1 MAYPSGEDN
10 RFYTYRYGAF
20 AMSRFAIGRLPLIV
34 CALAISS
41 ASFAE
46 PIPDTNKKVYMLRG
60 LTNVLSPGIDQL
72 AEELPKRNIS
82 AAVANHLFWNSLAT
96 EAIQDCKSGRVS
108 SIILVGHSLGASAAV
123 SMAEQ
128 LQQAGLHVALM
139 VTLDPV
145 VRTTVPDNVHLLRNF
160 YISDGLGTAVRR
172 GERFHGLL
180 QNVDLKSNAEL
191 GHVSLTTSPSIQK
204 QVMKDIVAANTRCR

>member
-1 MAYPSGEDN
+1 
-10 RFYTYRYGAF
+10 
-20 AMSRFAIGRLPLIV
+20 MSFFAIRFLTLMMFV
-34 CALAISS
+34 VAVSS
-41 ASFAE
+41 ATFAE
-46 PIPDTNKKVYMLRG
+46 PIPATNKKVYMLRG

-82 AAVANHLFWNSLAT
+82 ATVANHLFWNSLAT

-108 SIILVGHSLGASAAV
+108 SIVLVGHSLGASAAV

-139 VTLDPV
+139 VTFDPV
-145 VRTTVPDNVHLLRNF
+145 VTTTVPDNVRLLRNF
-160 YISDGLGTAVRR
+160 YISNGVGTAVRR
-172 GERFHGLL
+172 GEHFHGLL

>member
-1 MAYPSGEDN
+1 MSG
-10 RFYTYRYGAF
+10 
-20 AMSRFAIGRLPLIV
+20 FAIRFLTLIMFV
-34 CALAISS
+34 VAVSS
-41 ASFAE
+41 ATFAE
-46 PIPDTNKKVYMLRG
+46 PIPAINKKVYMLRG

-82 AAVANHLFWNSLAT
+82 ATVANHLFSDSLAT

-108 SIILVGHSLGASAAV
+108 SIVLVGHSLGASAAV

-139 VTLDPV
+139 VTFDPV
-145 VRTTVPDNVHLLRNF
+145 VRTTVPDNVRLLRNF
-160 YISDGLGTAVRR
+160 YISNGVGTAVGR
-172 GERFHGLL
+172 GEHFHGLL

>member
-1 MAYPSGEDN
+1 
-10 RFYTYRYGAF
+10 
-20 AMSRFAIGRLPLIV
+20 MSRFAIRFLPLILFAV
-34 CALAISS
+34 GVSS
-41 ASFAE
+41 ATFAG
-46 PIPDTNKKVYMLRG
+46 PIPATNKKVYLLRG

-82 AAVANHLFWNSLAT
+82 ATVANHLFSSSLAT
-96 EAIQDCKSGRVS
+96 EAIQDCKSGRVG

-139 VTLDPV
+139 VTFDPV

-160 YISDGLGTAVRR
+160 YFSNGVGTVVQR
-172 GERFHGLL
+172 GEHFHGLL

-191 GHVSLTTSPSIQK
+191 GHVSVTTSPSIQK
-204 QVMKDIVAANTRCR
+204 QVMKDIMAANTRCR

>member
-1 MAYPSGEDN
+1 
-10 RFYTYRYGAF
+10 
-20 AMSRFAIGRLPLIV
+20 MSRFAIRFLPLILFAV
-34 CALAISS
+34 GVSS
-41 ASFAE
+41 ATFAG
-46 PIPDTNKKVYMLRG
+46 PIPATNKKVYLLRG

-72 AEELPKRNIS
+72 ADELPKRNIS
-82 AAVANHLFWNSLAT
+82 ATVANHLFWNSLAT

-108 SIILVGHSLGASAAV
+108 SIVLVGHSLGASAAV

-139 VTLDPV
+139 VTFDPV

-160 YISDGLGTAVRR
+160 YFSNGVGTVVQR
-172 GERFHGLL
+172 GEHFHGLL

-191 GHVSLTTSPSIQK
+191 GHVSVTTSPSIQK
-204 QVMKDIVAANTRCR
+204 QVMKDIMAANTRCR

>member
-1 MAYPSGEDN
+1 
-10 RFYTYRYGAF
+10 
-20 AMSRFAIGRLPLIV
+20 MSYFAIRFLTLMMFV
-34 CALAISS
+34 VAVSS
-41 ASFAE
+41 ATFAE
-46 PIPDTNKKVYMLRG
+46 PIPATNKKVYMLRG

-82 AAVANHLFWNSLAT
+82 TTVANHLFWNSLAT

-108 SIILVGHSLGASAAV
+108 SIVLVGHSLGASAAV

-139 VTLDPV
+139 VTFDPV
-145 VRTTVPDNVHLLRNF
+145 VRTTVPDNVRLLRNF
-160 YISDGLGTAVRR
+160 YISSGVGTAVRR
-172 GERFHGLL
+172 GEHFHGLL
-180 QNVDLKSNAEL
+180 LNVDLKSDAEL
-191 GHVSLTTSPSIQK
+191 GHVSLTTSPAIQK

>member
-1 MAYPSGEDN
+1 MSG
-10 RFYTYRYGAF
+10 
-20 AMSRFAIGRLPLIV
+20 FAIRFLPLV
-34 CALAISS
+34 MFVVAVSS
-41 ASFAE
+41 ATFAE
-46 PIPDTNKKVYMLRG
+46 PIPGANKKVYLLRG

-72 AEELPKRNIS
+72 AGELPKRNIS
-82 AAVANHLFWNSLAT
+82 ATVANHLFWNSLAT
-96 EAIQDCKSGRVS
+96 EAIQDCKSGRVG

-139 VTLDPV
+139 VTFDPV

-160 YISDGLGTAVRR
+160 YISNGVGTAVRR
-172 GERFHGLL
+172 GEHFHGLL

-191 GHVSLTTSPSIQK
+191 GHVSVTTSPSIQK
-204 QVMKDIVAANTRCR
+204 QVMKDIMAANTRCR

>member
-1 MAYPSGEDN
+1 MMFVVA
-10 RFYTYRYGAF
+10 
-20 AMSRFAIGRLPLIV
+20 V
-34 CALAISS
+34 SS
-41 ASFAE
+41 TTFAE
-46 PIPDTNKKVYMLRG
+46 PIPATNKKVYMLRG

-82 AAVANHLFWNSLAT
+82 ATVANHLFWNSLAT
-96 EAIQDCKSGRVS
+96 EAIQDCKSGRVG
-108 SIILVGHSLGASAAV
+108 SIVLVGHSLGASAAV

-139 VTLDPV
+139 VTFDPV

-160 YISDGLGTAVRR
+160 YFSNGVGTAVRR
-172 GERFHGLL
+172 GEHFHGLL

-191 GHVSLTTSPSIQK
+191 GHISLTTSPSIQK
-204 QVMKDIVAANTRCR
+204 QVMKDIMAANTRCR

>member
-1 MAYPSGEDN
+1 
-10 RFYTYRYGAF
+10 
-20 AMSRFAIGRLPLIV
+20 MSRFAIRFLPLILFAV
-34 CALAISS
+34 GVSS
-41 ASFAE
+41 ATFAG
-46 PIPDTNKKVYMLRG
+46 PIPATNKKVYLLRG

-82 AAVANHLFWNSLAT
+82 ATVANHLFSSSLAT
-96 EAIQDCKSGRVS
+96 EAIQDCKSGRVG

-139 VTLDPV
+139 VTFDPV

-160 YISDGLGTAVRR
+160 YFSNGVGTAVRR
-172 GERFHGLL
+172 GEHFHGLL

-191 GHVSLTTSPSIQK
+191 GHISLTTSPSIQK
-204 QVMKDIVAANTRCR
+204 QVMKDIMAANTRCR